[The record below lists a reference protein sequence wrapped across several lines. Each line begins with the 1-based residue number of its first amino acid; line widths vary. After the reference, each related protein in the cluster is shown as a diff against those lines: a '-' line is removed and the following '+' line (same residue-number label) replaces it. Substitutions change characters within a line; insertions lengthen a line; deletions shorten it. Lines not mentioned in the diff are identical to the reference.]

1 MISPPTSDRENLAVQ
16 SKPDSPPHVSSATH
30 RSPSENFISHAFPE
44 NSPKWILWHYP
55 AYLMLGWLWQGN
67 LLRSTSI
74 IAEESGSQ
82 WKLMLLQTLT
92 FTYHHYVP
100 CCALCASPLCLCAAR
115 TDGNE
120 NDFHFVKVSSSSRGL
135 IVSLSAFV
143 VDEQRSVL
151 LNLGNDGFGLSAARL
166 NLDGNEK
173 SVK

>member
-1 MISPPTSDRENLAVQ
+1 MIVAADLWQGKLGRAIESRFTAT
-16 SKPDSPPHVSSATH
+16 VSFATQ
-30 RSPSENFISHAFPE
+30 RSPSDFENFISHAFPE

-67 LLRSTSI
+67 LFGSTSI
-74 IAEESGSQ
+74 IAEESGSH

-120 NDFHFVKVSSSSRGL
+120 NDFRFVKV
-135 IVSLSAFV
+135 FF
-143 VDEQRSVL
+143 L
-151 LNLGNDGFGLSAARL
+151 LARPYSFTVGFCRRRA
-166 NLDGNEK
+166 
-173 SVK
+173 VFY